1 MRKIYAFSSLVPWSL
16 PVPMEVQQSLLL
28 FLFFFSSFSFS
39 SSSSLFI
46 YIHIHTHV
54 VQNLCD
60 VFYAKLISFPAWK
73 GEFFLLLFFI
83 IIFYKFINVYLCL
96 LLFIKGMKFC
106 MSKRYITTKW
116 IFLQSW
122 YELQT
127 RSKLMALLGNR
138 NFYSLL
144 YCNI

>member
-28 FLFFFSSFSFS
+28 FLFFFFFSLYIYTYTHTCSSELVWCLLCKIDFIR
-39 SSSSLFI
+39 SLKRG
-46 YIHIHTHV
+46 V
-54 VQNLCD
+54 
-60 VFYAKLISFPAWK
+60 
-73 GEFFLLLFFI
+73 FFI